1 MAPAQPLPNAAGRGA
16 AGIKRGNVETK
27 IIIATHKP
35 YWVPDDPVYLPVQ
48 VGHAL
53 HPDIGYIG
61 DDTGENILSRP
72 TTPSISMPI
81 TSGT

>member
-1 MAPAQPLPNAAGRGA
+1 MGQEREDGAGATFAQCGGAGA

-35 YWVPDDPVYLPVQ
+35 YWVPDEPVYQPVQ

-53 HPDIGYIG
+53 HPDIG
-61 DDTGENILSRP
+61 
-72 TTPSISMPI
+72 
-81 TSGT
+81 